1 MTKARCGVGSVL
13 LGWALLFGTAEKGW
27 READT
32 FETQRQCET
41 GRDARAHE
49 VRQRSHTKP
58 PLVDVLKLYRCEEI
72 PARQRPPS

>member
-1 MTKARCGVGSVL
+1 MTKACAAGSVL

-32 FETQRQCET
+32 FQTQRECEA

-49 VRQRSHTKP
+49 VQQKSKTKP
-58 PLVDVLKLYRCEEI
+58 PMVDVLKLYQCVEI
-72 PARQRPPS
+72 PKTKQPPS

>member
-1 MTKARCGVGSVL
+1 MV

-27 READT
+27 RETDT
-32 FETQRQCET
+32 FDTQRACEA

-49 VRQRSHTKP
+49 VQRRSHTKP

-72 PARQRPPS
+72 PATQRPPS